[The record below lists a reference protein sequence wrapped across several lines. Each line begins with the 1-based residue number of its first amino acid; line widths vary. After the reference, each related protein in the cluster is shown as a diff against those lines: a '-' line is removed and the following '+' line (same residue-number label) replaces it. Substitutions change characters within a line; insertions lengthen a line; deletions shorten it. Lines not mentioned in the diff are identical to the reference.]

1 MKDEYI
7 RLFVNTLPA
16 SALQGSEVFI
26 VITQITWSVIHVLIG
41 LSEIIFQNN
50 YLSCLQFIT
59 TFLL

>member
-16 SALQGSEVFI
+16 PSSALQGSEVFI

-41 LSEIIFQNN
+41 F
-50 YLSCLQFIT
+50 
-59 TFLL
+59 